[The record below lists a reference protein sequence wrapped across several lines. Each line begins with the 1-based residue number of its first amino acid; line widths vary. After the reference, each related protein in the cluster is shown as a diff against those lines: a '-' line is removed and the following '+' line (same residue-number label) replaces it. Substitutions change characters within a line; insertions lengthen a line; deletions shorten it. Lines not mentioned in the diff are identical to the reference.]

1 MAETTLLTASEKQVW
16 ISNYFKE
23 YVRASGFKPYMGAS
37 PESIINVK
45 YELQNESGKTINIP
59 LITRL
64 KNSGVTGNGILQ
76 GNEEQLGNFN
86 CAVTIDWRRNAVVV
100 PKSTSFKTEIDL
112 LSAARAMLKI
122 WESEKLRDDII
133 AACFSVALGVAYSA
147 SDATARNLWLT
158 SNSDRVLYG
167 ALKSNASSGVHAT
180 ALATVDTTADKM
192 TTVIAELAKRM
203 AKQADPHIRPFKI
216 EDGREFFVMFMGSRN
231 FRDLKLD
238 AAMIAANRDAR
249 AREGNGMDDNPLF
262 QDGDLLKDGIIYR
275 EIPEIDDYASGV
287 GMGLDTAG
295 DTSSAVRPSFLC
307 GAQALAVAWGQE
319 PTPRTDRLN
328 DYEFR
333 PGVAIEELL
342 GVRKLF
348 FASGA
353 AGVNKQHGMVTVFTS
368 AAADS

>member
-23 YVRASGFKPYMGAS
+23 YVRASGFKPYMGTS

-45 YELQNESGKTINIP
+45 YELQNEAGKTINIP

-64 KNSGVTGNGILQ
+64 KNSGITGNGILQ

-86 CAVTIDWRRNAVVV
+86 APITIDWRRNAVVV
-100 PKSTSFKTEIDL
+100 PKSTSFKTEMDL
-112 LSAARAMLKI
+112 LGAARAMLKV

-133 AACFSVALGVAYSA
+133 AAMMSVEAGVAFGTSA
-147 SDATARNLWLT
+147 AATKNAYLVANA
-158 SNSDRVLYG
+158 DRVLFG
-167 ALKSNASSGVHAT
+167 AVKSNNTLTMSTS
-180 ALATVDTTADKM
+180 LANVDTTADKM
-192 TTVIAELAKRM
+192 TTVIAELGKRM
-203 AKQADPHIRPFKI
+203 AKLADPHIRPFKT
-216 EDGREFFVMFMGSRN
+216 EDGREFFVLFMGSRN
-231 FRDLKLD
+231 FRDVKLD

-249 AREGNGMDDNPLF
+249 AREGRGMDDNPLF

-275 EIPEIDDYASGV
+275 EIPEIDAMATAQGFDGSGAAAA
-287 GMGLDTAG
+287 D
-295 DTSSAVRPSFLC
+295 VRPSFLC

-348 FASGA
+348 YASGS
-353 AGVNKQHGMVTVFTS
+353 AGNLIVQHGMVSIFTA